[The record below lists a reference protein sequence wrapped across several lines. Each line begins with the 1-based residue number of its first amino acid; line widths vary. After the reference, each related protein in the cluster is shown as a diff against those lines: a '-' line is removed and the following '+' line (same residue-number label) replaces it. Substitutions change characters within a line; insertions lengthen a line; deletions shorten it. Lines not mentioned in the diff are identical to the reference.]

1 MRRILMILAMI
12 VTAQSAFAQ
21 AAEIPNL
28 EINAAI
34 QGQLDAFLAGDV
46 NGAWDFAGPNIQGM
60 FQTPERFGAM
70 VQNGYPMV
78 WRPTE
83 VDYLV
88 LREVAGNL
96 WQRVQIV
103 DAQGIVHLL
112 DYMMT
117 PTASGWK
124 ISAVQLLRAPSV
136 GA

>member
-21 AAEIPNL
+21 AAEIPNP
-28 EINAAI
+28 EINATI
-34 QGQLDAFLAGDV
+34 QGQLDAFLADDV
-46 NGAWDFAGPNIQGM
+46 NGAWDFASPNIQGM

-78 WRPTE
+78 WRPAE

>member
-21 AAEIPNL
+21 AAEIPNP
-28 EINAAI
+28 EINATI
-34 QGQLDAFLAGDV
+34 QGQLDAFLADDV
-46 NGAWDFAGPNIQGM
+46 NGAWDFASPNIQGM

-78 WRPTE
+78 WRPAE

-96 WQRVQIV
+96 WQRVQII
-103 DAQGIVHLL
+103 DAQGTVHLL